1 MADLLREENLD
12 DLDPLRH
19 LRGSADAD
27 DADDT
32 DLVPAQPPS
41 ILDQTIELT
50 FPSDPSET
58 VSITLAV
65 DASPGCGGIAW
76 PAGEVL
82 SRYIARKG
90 PAYFKDKT
98 VLELGSGTGLVG
110 LVAAK
115 LGAPRV
121 WLTDQAPLLAT
132 MRRNT
137 ALNGLAPPVR
147 VAELNWGAPLPLLPR
162 PDVVLAADCVY
173 FEPAFPLL
181 VRTLAA
187 LVPRDAPGPDAD
199 VLFCYKKRRKADRRF
214 FALLRKE
221 FTWTEVLDD
230 PDRDVYAR
238 EAISLL
244 RLSRRR

>member
-27 DADDT
+27 DAD
-32 DLVPAQPPS
+32 LVPAQPPS

-50 FPSDPSET
+50 FPSDTSET